1 MRTNPAPRLGAVAA
15 GAASLALI
23 SACGGEDP
31 FEEDGEPAGDGDQ
44 VVVGSS
50 DFPEST
56 LLGNI
61 YAQALEAAGVEVDT
75 RFDIGSREV
84 YFDQITSGELS
95 VFPEYNGGILFHL
108 DSEAEA
114 GDTEETNAEV
124 EELLP
129 DELEI
134 LDSSPAE
141 NKDSLTVRADT
152 ADEEGLTAI
161 PDLEPLAEDY
171 TLGGPA
177 EFESRP
183 QGVPGLEATYGLTF
197 GEFSALETAIIP
209 QALTENDV
217 QVANLFTTDPAITIN
232 DFVVLDD
239 PENLF
244 GSQNVTPLVNA
255 DSVDDTVR
263 ETLNEVSAQ
272 LTTEDLTAL
281 NERVSIDHDDPDAVA
296 ADWLESVGLD

>member
-15 GAASLALI
+15 GAASLALVT
-23 SACGGEDP
+23 ACGGDDP
-31 FEEDGEPAGDGDQ
+31 FEEDGEPAGDGEQ

-61 YAQALEAAGVEVDT
+61 YAQALEAAGVDVET
-75 RFDIGSREV
+75 QFDIGSREV
-84 YFDQITSGELS
+84 YFDQVTSGELS
-95 VFPEYNGGILFHL
+95 VFPEYNGGILFYL

-114 GDTEETNAEV
+114 GDTDTTNADV
-124 EELLP
+124 EGLLP
-129 DELEI
+129 DGLEI

-152 ADEEGLTAI
+152 AEEEELSEI
-161 PDLEPLAEDY
+161 SDLEPLVEDY
-171 TLGGPA
+171 TLGAPA

-183 QGVPGLEATYGLTF
+183 QGVPGLESTYGLTF
-197 GEFSALETAIIP
+197 GGFSALEAALIP
-209 QALTENDV
+209 QALSEDDV
-217 QVANLFTTDPAITIN
+217 QVANLFTTEPAITIN

-244 GSQNVTPLVNA
+244 GSQNVTPLVHA
-255 DSVDDTVR
+255 ESVDDTVR
-263 ETLNEVSAQ
+263 QTLNEVSAQ
-272 LTTEDLTAL
+272 LTTEDLSAL

-296 ADWLESVGLD
+296 ADWLESVGLN